1 MAMMD
6 CIANGRCQHGDG
18 GQGGRASK
26 SGRVGLFGQVLARQH
41 ACMHL
46 GGWS

>member
-18 GQGGRASK
+18 GQGAGHLNPAAWAYLVRCSP
-26 SGRVGLFGQVLARQH
+26 GNMRV
-41 ACMHL
+41 CT
-46 GGWS
+46 